1 MTQPLFMVGARGCGK
16 TTVGQALARVL
27 GYAFTDT
34 DEMLWRSTGKTVA
47 EIVADEGWAGFRAR
61 ESEILTSVIQGQT
74 VVATGGGIIL
84 SAANRHFMRARGT
97 VVYLHVSAQELA
109 RRLQVYPDEEQRPSL
124 TGKPMIEEIADV
136 LAAREKL
143 YQEAAHH
150 ILDASQAPDDV
161 VYAILQQLYPSA
173 AS

>member
-47 EIVADEGWAGFRAR
+47 EIVAREGWTGFRAR
-61 ESEILTSVIQGQT
+61 ESEILTSVTQGNV

-84 SAANRHFMRARGT
+84 SAANRGFMRARGT
-97 VVYLHVSAQELA
+97 VVYLHASAQELS
-109 RRLQVYPDEEQRPSL
+109 RRLQAYPEEDQRPSL
-124 TGKPMIEEIADV
+124 TGKPMIEEIAEV

-143 YQEAAHH
+143 YQEVAHH
-150 ILDASQAPDDV
+150 VLDASQPPDDV
-161 VYAILQQLYPSA
+161 VCAILQQLYPSA